1 MSIFSSIRVSKPK
14 RSNFDLSHD
23 VKLTTEFGRLTPFM
37 CTEVMPGDTFNVNS
51 SVFARMAPM
60 LAPIMSR
67 VDLYTHYFFVPNR
80 LLWDKWEE
88 FITGGLDGTKFPQPP
103 YVKVGD
109 LYQQDKSEKTN
120 LAGASSLGDYLGLPF
135 GNDMDC
141 HYDLKVSALP
151 FLAYQRIYDDWY
163 RDQNL
168 EEEQIQGPYSGPADT
183 FSLFRAGKIGVART
197 RAWQKDYFT
206 SALPWA
212 QRGPEVVLPIEAGT
226 SDVKVKPEYYP
237 IVSGGKVQK
246 ILGSQGT
253 GNEDGFLTF
262 VADSRDTGVFSMA
275 PADGSD
281 QRPAVL
287 DPSPYYVDERVVGPT
302 INEFRRTL
310 AVQKWLEASAR
321 GGARLIEQ
329 IFSHFGVKSSDAR
342 LQRAEFLGG
351 GKSPIMISEVLQN
364 SQTTVGDN
372 GSPLGDMAGHGVS
385 AQANHGFKRFF
396 EEHGFVIGIMSIMPK
411 TSYQQGVHRMW
422 TRVDK
427 FDYAWPEFAHLG
439 EQPIL
444 YQEID
449 ADNTNGVNNLT
460 NVFGYTPRYAE
471 YKYCPSSVHGDFRTN
486 LNFWHLGRIFADDLP
501 PKLNMQFI
509 KPDLDEL
516 NRIFAVKSANGEK
529 LDHFWIQIFNNVKA
543 KRPLPYYG
551 TPLL

>member
-1 MSIFSSIRVSKPK
+1 MSIFSSIRVAKPK

-37 CTEVMPGDTFNVNS
+37 CMEVMPGDTFKVNS
-51 SVFARMAPM
+51 QVFARMAPM

-88 FITGGLDGTKFPQPP
+88 FITGGVDGTKFPQPP

-109 LYQQDKSEKTN
+109 LYQTDQQTKSN

-135 GNDMDC
+135 GNDMPC
-141 HYDLKVSALP
+141 HYDLQVSALP

-168 EEEQIQGPYSGPADT
+168 EDEQIQGPYSGAADT
-183 FSLFRAGKIGVART
+183 LPLFNQGKIGVVRT

-212 QRGPEVVLPIEAGT
+212 QRGPEVVLPIEAGV
-226 SDVKVKPEYYP
+226 SDVTIKDSAVGQEVVWQSTASKNQNL
-237 IVSGGKVQK
+237 IV
-246 ILGSQGT
+246 T
-253 GNEDGFLTF
+253 AN
-262 VADSRDTGVFSMA
+262 
-275 PADGSD
+275 D
-281 QRPAVL
+281 QLQVT
-287 DPSPYYVDERVVGPT
+287 DERGENFGAIIDPTPYQVEDRVIGPT

-396 EEHGFVIGIMSIMPK
+396 EEHGYVIGIMSIMPK

-444 YQEID
+444 QREID
-449 ADNTNGVNNLT
+449 ADNTTDVNNLN

-501 PKLNMQFI
+501 PKLNMEFI

-529 LDHFWIQIFNNVKA
+529 VDHFWIQIFNNVRA